1 MIRKMLLVRS
11 TTLQLRKHQKH
22 ERQILSIAQSNK
34 ITLVDRVIPRSF
46 VGDIILVLAGVL
58 LTALSAQIQIPANP
72 VPFTFQTFAVLV
84 IGATYGAT
92 RGAITMSS
100 YAILGLLGLPVFAD
114 WSAGPQIIF
123 GATGGFIIGFIFAA
137 ALTGRLA
144 ELNWSSHFAKMF
156 ASFALGSV
164 VIYSLGIP
172 VLAMTAFGSDLVGAT
187 TYMLPYLLWDA
198 VKAVLAAALIPSA
211 WLLVKKIKG

>member
-1 MIRKMLLVRS
+1 MLVRS
-11 TTLQLRKHQKH
+11 TSLQLRKHQNT
-22 ERQILSIAQSNK
+22 ERHILSIAQSNK
-34 ITLVDRVIPRSF
+34 ITLVDRIIPRSF
-46 VGDIILVLAGVL
+46 VGDVVLVLAGVL
-58 LTALSAQIQIPANP
+58 LTTLSAQVQIPTTP

-92 RGAITMSS
+92 RGAITMGS
-100 YAILGLLGLPVFAD
+100 YAVLGLLGVPVFAD
-114 WSAGPQIIF
+114 WSAGPQVIF
-123 GATGGFIIGFIFAA
+123 GATGGFIFGFIFAA

-144 ELNWSSHFAKMF
+144 ELNWSSHYVKMF

-172 VLAMTAFGSDLVGAT
+172 VLAMTAFGSDLVAAT
-187 TYMLPYLLWDA
+187 IFMLPYLVWDS
-198 VKAVLAAALIPSA
+198 VKALLAAAIIPSA

>member
-1 MIRKMLLVRS
+1 MLVRS
-11 TTLQLRKHQKH
+11 TSLQLRKHQNP
-22 ERQILSIAQSNK
+22 ERHILSIAQSNK
-34 ITLVDRVIPRSF
+34 ITLVDRIIPRSF
-46 VGDIILVLAGVL
+46 VGDVVLVLAGVL
-58 LTALSAQIQIPANP
+58 LTTLAAQVQIPTAP

-92 RGAITMSS
+92 RGAITMGS
-100 YAILGLLGLPVFAD
+100 YAVLGLLGVPVFAD
-114 WSAGPQIIF
+114 WSAGPQVIF

-144 ELNWSSHFAKMF
+144 ELNWSSHYVKMF

-172 VLAMTAFGSDLVGAT
+172 VLAMTAFGSDLVAAT
-187 TYMLPYLLWDA
+187 IFMLPYLIWDA
-198 VKAVLAAALIPSA
+198 VKALLATALIPSA

>member
-1 MIRKMLLVRS
+1 MLLVRS
-11 TTLQLRKHQKH
+11 TTLQLRKHQNL
-22 ERQILSIAQSNK
+22 ERHILSIAQSNK
-34 ITLVDRVIPRSF
+34 ITLVDRIIPRSF
-46 VGDIILVLAGVL
+46 VGDVVLVLAGVL
-58 LTALSAQIQIPANP
+58 LTTLSAQVQIATSP

-84 IGATYGAT
+84 IGATYGAS
-92 RGAITMSS
+92 RGAITMGS
-100 YAILGLLGLPVFAD
+100 YAIVGLLGLPVFAD
-114 WSAGPQIIF
+114 WSAGPQVIF

-144 ELNWSSHFAKMF
+144 ELNWSSHYSKMF

-172 VLAMTAFGSDLVGAT
+172 VLAMTAFGSDLLAAA

-198 VKAVLAAALIPSA
+198 VKALLATALIPTA
-211 WLLVKKIKG
+211 WLIVKKIKG

>member
-1 MIRKMLLVRS
+1 MLVRS
-11 TTLQLRKHQKH
+11 TSLQLRKHQNP
-22 ERQILSIAQSNK
+22 ERHILSIAQSNK
-34 ITLVDRVIPRSF
+34 ITLVDRIIPRSF
-46 VGDIILVLAGVL
+46 VGDVVLVLAGVL
-58 LTALSAQIQIPANP
+58 LTTLAAQVQIPTAP

-92 RGAITMSS
+92 RGAITMGS
-100 YAILGLLGLPVFAD
+100 YAVLGLLGVPVFAD
-114 WSAGPQIIF
+114 WSAGPQVIF

-144 ELNWSSHFAKMF
+144 ELNWSSHYVKMF

-172 VLAMTAFGSDLVGAT
+172 VLAMTAFGSDLAAAAIF
-187 TYMLPYLLWDA
+187 MLPYLIWDA
-198 VKAVLAAALIPSA
+198 VKALLATALIPSA

>member
-1 MIRKMLLVRS
+1 MLVRS
-11 TTLQLRKHQKH
+11 TSLQLRKHQNP
-22 ERQILSIAQSNK
+22 ERHILSIAQSNK
-34 ITLVDRVIPRSF
+34 ITLVDRIIPRSF
-46 VGDIILVLAGVL
+46 VGDVVLVLAGVL
-58 LTALSAQIQIPANP
+58 LTTLAAQVQIPTTP

-92 RGAITMSS
+92 RGAITMGS
-100 YAILGLLGLPVFAD
+100 YAVLGLVGVPVFAD
-114 WSAGPQIIF
+114 WSAGPQVIF

-137 ALTGRLA
+137 ALTGRLS
-144 ELNWSSHFAKMF
+144 ELNWSSHYVKMF

-187 TYMLPYLLWDA
+187 IVMLPYLIWDA
-198 VKAVLAAALIPSA
+198 VKALLATALIPSA

>member
-1 MIRKMLLVRS
+1 MLLVRS
-11 TTLQLRKHQKH
+11 TSLQLRKHQNH
-22 ERQILSIAQSNK
+22 ERHILSIAQSNK
-34 ITLVDRVIPRSF
+34 ITLVDRIIPRSF
-46 VGDIILVLAGVL
+46 VGDVVLVLAGVL
-58 LTALSAQIQIPANP
+58 LTTLAAQVQIPTTP

-92 RGAITMSS
+92 RGAITMGS
-100 YAILGLLGLPVFAD
+100 YAVLGLLGVPVFAD
-114 WSAGPQIIF
+114 WSAGPQVIF

-144 ELNWSSHFAKMF
+144 ELNWSSHYVKMF

-187 TYMLPYLLWDA
+187 IFMLPYLIWDA
-198 VKAVLAAALIPSA
+198 VKALLATALIPSA

>member
-1 MIRKMLLVRS
+1 MLVRS
-11 TTLQLRKHQKH
+11 TSLQLRKHQNP
-22 ERQILSIAQSNK
+22 ERHILSIAQSNK
-34 ITLVDRVIPRSF
+34 ITLVDRIIPRSF
-46 VGDIILVLAGVL
+46 VGDVVLVLAGVL
-58 LTALSAQIQIPANP
+58 LTTLAAQIQIPTYP

-92 RGAITMSS
+92 RGAITMGS
-100 YAILGLLGLPVFAD
+100 YAVLGLLGVPVFAD
-114 WSAGPQIIF
+114 WSAGPQVIF

-144 ELNWSSHFAKMF
+144 ELNWSSHYVKMF

-172 VLAMTAFGSDLVGAT
+172 VLAMTAFGSDLVAAT
-187 TYMLPYLLWDA
+187 IFMLPYLIWDA
-198 VKAVLAAALIPSA
+198 VKALLATALIPSA

>member
-1 MIRKMLLVRS
+1 MLVRS
-11 TTLQLRKHQKH
+11 TSLQLRKHQNH
-22 ERQILSIAQSNK
+22 ERHILSIAQSNK
-34 ITLVDRVIPRSF
+34 ITLVDRIIPRSF
-46 VGDIILVLAGVL
+46 VGDVVLVLAGVL
-58 LTALSAQIQIPANP
+58 LTTLAAQVQIPTTP

-92 RGAITMSS
+92 RGAITMGS
-100 YAILGLLGLPVFAD
+100 YAVLGLLGVPVFAD
-114 WSAGPQIIF
+114 WSAGPQVIF

-144 ELNWSSHFAKMF
+144 ELNWSSHYVKMF

-187 TYMLPYLLWDA
+187 IFMLPYLIWDA
-198 VKAVLAAALIPSA
+198 VKALLATALIPSA